1 MEINKEYRV
10 VSEVIL
16 EQQGSFKRV
25 RQWLEGHHPET
36 GVLCSGWQGEPQTVR
51 TIDRISPIARVTVYE
66 GSSTEGK

>member
-1 MEINKEYRV
+1 MQANKEYRI

-25 RQWLEGHHPET
+25 KQWLEGHHPEM
-36 GVLCSGWQGEPQTVR
+36 GVLTSGWQGEPQTVR
-51 TIDRISPIARVTVYE
+51 TIDRISPIAVVTVYE